1 MKNPKSVR
9 ESLSKEKLRQ
19 AEEMIL
25 SAKDYRLKRLMR
37 LMLSISYDDLF
48 FLEQVLCCMID
59 DEE

>member
-48 FLEQVLCCMID
+48 VLEQVLCCMID

>member
-19 AEEMIL
+19 AEDMIL
-25 SAKDYRLKRLMR
+25 SAKDDRLKRLMR